1 MKKESIISQ
10 YEAAKERFAELGVDT
25 DAAMDAL
32 DATEIS
38 MHCWQGDDV
47 IGFEGSGQE
56 LSGGILTT
64 GNYPGRARNAEE
76 LRADYEKAFSLIPGK
91 KRANLHEFYLETGG
105 KFVDRDEV
113 EVKYFENW
121 MQWAKEQG
129 INLDIAGKL
138 KSLLEEYG
146 AVVEM
151 TREDENAVAST
162 KEEDMHTRE
171 RIIREAAADAVLSV
185 HQNRYSD
192 TSVRGPQVF
201 FFRAGTPAQR
211 LADCVQ
217 RALND
222 GLAPAKKRSAQSAD
236 YLLLRA
242 GAAPCIT
249 VECAFLSNPDDEA
262 LLQSDAYREKIARC
276 IAQGVSEF
284 FLQDRSIAV

>member
-1 MKKESIISQ
+1 MVFALVLAGVVCAAYITSTAYAQQRRAGESLWALAGRKIVVDAGHGGFDPGASGI
-10 YEAAKERFAELGVDT
+10 RTGV
-25 DAAMDAL
+25 A
-32 DATEIS
+32 
-38 MHCWQGDDV
+38 
-47 IGFEGSGQE
+47 
-56 LSGGILTT
+56 
-64 GNYPGRARNAEE
+64 
-76 LRADYEKAFSLIPGK
+76 
-91 KRANLHEFYLETGG
+91 
-105 KFVDRDEV
+105 
-113 EVKYFENW
+113 
-121 MQWAKEQG
+121 EQG

-146 AVVEM
+146 AVVVM

-185 HQNRYSD
+185 HHNRYSD